1 MSSDEQRP
9 EPDEQDTTPAA
20 DTGRDDSDTT
30 EVESRADEDTDG
42 SADSADPADPS
53 ETDDAERTEPDDV
66 DDARTPRSG
75 PSRVLVFLGLA
86 LALAALVVAVVFG
99 EMWRSAAGSDD
110 VRIAES
116 REAVVAA
123 AGTAVVAF
131 TGLDSEQPDEY
142 FRRQKEIATGDL
154 LKEIEAT
161 EQQYREAISQAKTT
175 VDAQVA
181 DVAVEELNVHEG
193 KALAL
198 AVVELTITQ
207 EKDSGTKTLRMQ
219 LHLERDR
226 GGADSDGSS
235 EQAWKV
241 SGISPVEY
249 GASG

>member
-30 EVESRADEDTDG
+30 EVESRADENTDG
-42 SADSADPADPS
+42 SVDSADPADPS

-86 LALAALVVAVVFG
+86 LALASLVVAVVFG
-99 EMWRSAAGSDD
+99 EMWRRAADSDD

>member
-30 EVESRADEDTDG
+30 EVESRADENTDG
-42 SADSADPADPS
+42 SVDSADPADPS

-86 LALAALVVAVVFG
+86 LALASLVVAVVFG
-99 EMWRSAAGSDD
+99 VMWRSAAGSDD

>member
-9 EPDEQDTTPAA
+9 EPDEQDTSPAA

-86 LALAALVVAVVFG
+86 LALASLVVAVVFG
-99 EMWRSAAGSDD
+99 EMWRRAADSDD